1 MRVKPAE
8 GRAVRDPRT
17 MVLLTDEGR
26 EVPDGDPFWARR
38 VRDGDVTVEDAQAA
52 GHRRHPQ
59 QHATKE
65 A

>member
-17 MVLLTDEGR
+17 MTLLTDEGR
-26 EVPDGDPFWARR
+26 EVPDRDPFWVRR
-38 VRDGDVTVEDAQAA
+38 VRDGDVTVEDTHA
-52 GHRRHPQ
+52 HRRHPQ
-59 QHATKE
+59 QQPAKE